1 MMPRKTRNMIVIISV
16 LVVLLI
22 ITLIFI
28 LLYMNTDMLKSSS
41 TLFAKYIGQN
51 MENMGAVY
59 ERFGTDEF
67 DELLKQNKY
76 TTDTEAKINFTEN
89 MGTSSETTQNSIS
102 QLKLKIKGQTD
113 KTNEY
118 NYQDIHL
125 LSNAEKVSEVEYI
138 QSGKTYGIRFSDL
151 FNQYILADNENLKEL
166 FRKMGYTEEE
176 LVNIP
181 DSIEFDTDLK
191 TIFQFSKEEE
201 QNLKTKYI
209 SIINS
214 NISKENFSKQQQLIQ
229 IDGKDIEANSYIL
242 IMTKEQLNNI
252 YIKILEEVKQD
263 EVILAKIDKLQT
275 ILGKY
280 QSTETTALREKF
292 TARIDNLITDITR
305 NNIGQDETKII
316 VYENNQTT
324 IRTTIQHPDYQINID
339 VLQSETNNYMQIS
352 YQDIASEEEQVLT
365 YKKGKEETSIIFDNT
380 EDGKTIQYSIIIN
393 NKVDGNNCVK
403 DIVAKYE
410 GESDRVETIIKQK
423 INIVENFEN
432 EVVLNE
438 ENSINLSKLEA
449 EQVQLVLNKA
459 IRAVSEKISE
469 ITTNTI
475 KIEEVSKVINIIG
488 NVKEQQVLEATGI
501 TETEKNRFNSQFEI
515 LQGDK
520 LKSKDILELIDAV
533 QDNLI
538 DMEVVSNKELKL
550 KLDRFEKNEEIATTL
565 SSFIEKNKNKEYAT
579 KVEYDEETGLV
590 SDILLTI
597 LEK

>member
-1 MMPRKTRNMIVIISV
+1 M
-16 LVVLLI
+16 LVVLLVI
-22 ITLIFI
+22 ALVFI
-28 LLYMNTDMLKSSS
+28 LLYINTDMLKSSS

-51 MENMGAVY
+51 MENMRAVY
-59 ERFGTDEF
+59 EEIGANEY

-76 TTDTEAKINFTEN
+76 TTDTEVKINFTEN

-113 KTNEY
+113 HSNEY

-125 LSNAEKVSEVEYI
+125 LSNAEKVSEIEYI
-138 QSGKTYGIRFSDL
+138 QSGNTYGIRFSDL

-181 DSIEFDTDLK
+181 DSIQFDIGLK

-214 NISKENFSKQQQLIQ
+214 NISQDNFSKQQQMIQ
-229 IDGKDIEANSYIL
+229 IDGKDIEANSYVL
-242 IMTKEQLNNI
+242 TMTKEQLNNI

-263 EVILAKIDKLQT
+263 EVILAKVDKLQT

-280 QSTETTALREKF
+280 QSTETTTLREKF
-292 TARIDNLITDITR
+292 MAKVENLITEITR
-305 NNIGQDETKII
+305 NNIGQEEAKII

-339 VLQSETNNYMQIS
+339 VLQSQTDNYMQIA

-365 YKKGKEETSIIFDNT
+365 YKKAKEETSIILEHT
-380 EDGKTIQYSIIIN
+380 EDGKTIQYSILIN
-393 NKVDGNNCVK
+393 NKVNGNNCVK

-410 GESDRVETIIKQK
+410 GGSDRVEAIIKQQ

-432 EVVLNE
+432 EMILNE

-449 EQVQLVLNKA
+449 EQVQVVLDKA
-459 IRAVSEKISE
+459 IRAVYEKINE
-469 ITTNTI
+469 ITTNTV
-475 KIEEVSKVINIIG
+475 KIEEVRKVINIVG
-488 NVKEQQVLEATGI
+488 NIKEQQVLEATGI

-520 LKSKDILELIDAV
+520 LKSQDILELIDAI
-533 QDNLI
+533 QDNLV
-538 DMEVVSNKELKL
+538 DMEVLSNKELKL
-550 KLDRFEKNEEIATTL
+550 KLDRFEKNEEIGTTL

>member
-1 MMPRKTRNMIVIISV
+1 M
-16 LVVLLI
+16 LVVLLVI
-22 ITLIFI
+22 ALVFI
-28 LLYMNTDMLKSSS
+28 LLYINTDMLKSSS

-59 ERFGTDEF
+59 EKIGANEY

-76 TTDTEAKINFTEN
+76 TTDTEVKINFTEN

-113 KTNEY
+113 NSNEY

-125 LSNAEKVSEVEYI
+125 LSNAEKVSEIEYI
-138 QSGKTYGIRFSDL
+138 QSGNTYGIRFSDL

-166 FRKMGYTEEE
+166 FRKMGYTEE

-181 DSIEFDTDLK
+181 DSIQFDTDLK

-214 NISKENFSKQQQLIQ
+214 NISKENFSKQQQMIQ
-229 IDGKDIEANSYIL
+229 IDGKNIEANSYVL
-242 IMTKEQLNNI
+242 TMTKEQLNNL
-252 YIKILEEVKQD
+252 YIKVLEEVKQD

-275 ILGKY
+275 ILGQY
-280 QSTETTALREKF
+280 QTTEITSLREKF
-292 TARIDNLITDITR
+292 TTKIENLITDITR
-305 NNIGQDETKII
+305 NNIGQDEVKII

-339 VLQSETNNYMQIS
+339 VLQSQADDYMQIS

-380 EDGKTIQYSIIIN
+380 EDGKTIQYSIISN
-393 NKVDGNNCVK
+393 NKVEGNNCVK
-403 DIVAKYE
+403 DIVLKYE
-410 GESDRVETIIKQK
+410 GESDRVEIIIKQK

-432 EVVLNE
+432 EMILNE

-449 EQVQLVLNKA
+449 EQVQLVLDKA
-459 IRAVSEKISE
+459 ITAVSEKIRE

-475 KIEEVSKVINIIG
+475 KIEEVNKVINIVG
-488 NVKEQQVLEATGI
+488 NEQEQQVLEATGI

-520 LKSKDILELIDAV
+520 LKSQDILELIDAI
-533 QDNLI
+533 QDNLV

>member
-1 MMPRKTRNMIVIISV
+1 MLVV
-16 LVVLLI
+16 LVVIALV
-22 ITLIFI
+22 FI
-28 LLYMNTDMLKSSS
+28 LLYINTDMLKSNS

-51 MENMGAVY
+51 MENIGAVY
-59 ERFGTDEF
+59 EKIGADEY

-113 KTNEY
+113 NTNQY

-125 LSNAEKVSEVEYI
+125 LSNAEKVSEIEYI
-138 QSGKTYGIRFSDL
+138 QSGNTYGIRFSDL

-166 FRKMGYTEEE
+166 FRKIGYTEEE
-176 LVNIP
+176 LENIP

-201 QNLKTKYI
+201 QNLKNKYI

-214 NISKENFSKQQQLIQ
+214 NVSKENFSKQQQIIQ
-229 IDGKDIEANSYIL
+229 IEGKDIEANSYIL
-242 IMTKEQLNNI
+242 TMTKEQLNNL

-263 EVILAKIDKLQT
+263 EVILAKIDNLQT
-275 ILGKY
+275 VLGKY
-280 QSTETTALREKF
+280 QSTEITALREKF
-292 TARIDNLITDITR
+292 TTKIENLITDITR
-305 NNIGQDETKII
+305 NNIGQEETKII

-339 VLQSETNNYMQIS
+339 VLQSETENYMQVS
-352 YQDIASEEEQVLT
+352 YQDSVSEEQQVLT
-365 YKKGKEETSIIFDNT
+365 YKKAKEETSIIFDNT
-380 EDGKTIQYSIIIN
+380 EGGKTIQYSIIIN

-403 DIVAKYE
+403 NIVAKYE
-410 GESDRVETIIKQK
+410 GESNRVETIIEQK

-449 EQVQLVLNKA
+449 EQVQLVLDKA
-459 IRAVSEKISE
+459 ITAVSEKIRE

-475 KIEEVSKVINIIG
+475 KIEEVNKVINIVANIQ
-488 NVKEQQVLEATGI
+488 EQQVLEATGI

-520 LKSKDILELIDAV
+520 LKSKDILELIDAI
-533 QDNLI
+533 QNNLI